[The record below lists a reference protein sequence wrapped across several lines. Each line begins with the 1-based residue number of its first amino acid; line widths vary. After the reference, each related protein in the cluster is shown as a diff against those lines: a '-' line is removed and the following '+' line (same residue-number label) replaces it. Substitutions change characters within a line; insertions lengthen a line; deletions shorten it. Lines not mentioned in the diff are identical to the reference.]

1 MMISDHLILFLD
13 IANTVSGLLY
23 ISFSIRQK
31 IWLWPAG
38 ILNGI
43 IYGILLLYNSLY
55 AMIILQLYYIIIGV
69 QGWYSWN
76 KQNSICIK
84 FRTKSLSPTHK
95 IIYLLFSLMVSF
107 LIWIILYY
115 FHNNENNKYDALIS
129 GLSVV
134 GTFLLLKKY
143 IDNWHYWILANSIS
157 CYLMYKQLMFYSAGL
172 SSVFVILSI
181 VGWIQWM
188 KIIKNESAIYHS

>member
-1 MMISDHLILFLD
+1 MISDHLILFLD

-143 IDNWHYWILANSIS
+143 IDNWHYWIFANSIS
-157 CYLMYKQLMFYSAGL
+157 SYLMYKQEMYYSAGL